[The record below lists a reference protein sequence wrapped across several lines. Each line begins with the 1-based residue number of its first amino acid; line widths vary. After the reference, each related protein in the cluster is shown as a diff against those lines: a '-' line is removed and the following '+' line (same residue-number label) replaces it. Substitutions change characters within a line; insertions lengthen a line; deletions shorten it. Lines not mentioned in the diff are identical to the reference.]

1 VTVNERRTTRL
12 QRTVHVGGEYVLSVE
27 LPPDATLLDV
37 SAATVELARLARFTE
52 GFCEGCGVPH
62 GYVHHP
68 DCPLAPDGMVETLR
82 AEAPVRTW
90 TWTLRSI
97 AADELITQLHVPAGE
112 GVYWNPNPETTP
124 RGLVRWWV
132 DRYDG
137 SGEQEYGLP
146 FSYWPKAS

>member
-1 VTVNERRTTRL
+1 VTVNERRKTRL
-12 QRTVHVGGEYVLSVE
+12 QRTVHVGGEYVFSVE
-27 LPPDATLLDV
+27 LPSDATLLDV
-37 SAATVELARLARFTE
+37 SAATVELARLARFAE
-52 GFCEGCGVPH
+52 GFCVSCGVPH
-62 GYVHHP
+62 I
-68 DCPLAPDGMVETLR
+68 ERLR
-82 AEAPVRTW
+82 AEAPPQTW
-90 TWTLRSI
+90 TWTLRSV